1 MLINCVLVMN
11 TVVLGRFCWG
21 GVGGEVGWG

>member
-11 TVVLGRFCWG
+11 TGVWGPFCWG
-21 GVGGEVGWG
+21 GVGGEVEWG